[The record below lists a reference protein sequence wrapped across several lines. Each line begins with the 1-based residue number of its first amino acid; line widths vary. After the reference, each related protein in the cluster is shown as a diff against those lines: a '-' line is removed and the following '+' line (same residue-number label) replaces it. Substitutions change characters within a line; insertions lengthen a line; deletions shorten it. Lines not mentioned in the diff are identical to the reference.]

1 MKHPDTDV
9 KKKKNKEITPP
20 PKKNTKKQK
29 AQSDNYNQKW
39 AF

>member
-9 KKKKNKEITPP
+9 KKKTPKNKEITPP
-20 PKKNTKKQK
+20 QKKTKQK
-29 AQSDNYNQKW
+29 TQSDNYNQKW